1 MDKVKRH
8 GARSYGQFCGLA
20 RALDLVGER
29 WNLLIVRELLPG
41 PLRYNELKASLAGIA
56 SNLLAERLR
65 TLEENGIVER
75 RLGDAGVLYALTLWG
90 AELREPMEALGRWGT
105 PLVVSGR
112 GGDAF
117 HPRWLVLA
125 LPALLRG
132 VSATPA
138 VEVDLLIEGYS
149 ITLLI
154 DERGP
159 HALHRPDLAAGTVV
173 EADPEIIVA
182 LAAGALTVEQAR
194 RSLRIH
200 GDARVLDS
208 VFPARRSAG
217 MPKIS
222 LET

>member
-41 PLRYNELKASLAGIA
+41 PLRYNELKASLSGIA

-65 TLEENGIVER
+65 TLEENGIVKR
-75 RLGDAGVLYALTLWG
+75 RLGDVGVLYALTPWG

-112 GGDAF
+112 GDDAF

-132 VSATPA
+132 ITATPA

-149 ITLLI
+149 ITLLV

-159 HALHRPDLAAGTVV
+159 HALHRPDHAAGTIV
-173 EADPEIIVA
+173 EADPEVIVA

-194 RSLRIH
+194 PSLRIR
-200 GDARVLDS
+200 GDAQVLDS
-208 VFPARRSAG
+208 VFPAGRSAG
-217 MPKIS
+217 VPKIS
-222 LET
+222 PET